1 MSDFALARES
11 IEEVIDYSV
20 LISEFDNGA
29 EQRRLK
35 RTNRVTGFKIKS
47 PVLTKTQMQEYR
59 DIFMAKYGSFITFT
73 FTSPFDDIEYNVR
86 FMPNSFKTVFNAG
99 IFTCEF
105 EFKVDI

>member
-35 RTNRVTGFKIKS
+35 RTNKVIGFKIKS
-47 PVLTKTQMQEYR
+47 PVRTKLQMQEYR
-59 DIFMAKYGSFITFT
+59 DILIAKYGSYLAFT
-73 FTSPFDDIEYNVR
+73 FTSPFDDVEYNVR
-86 FMPNSFKTVFNAG
+86 FMPNSFKTIFSGGV
-99 IFTCEF
+99 FTCEF
-105 EFKVDI
+105 EFRVVQ